1 VVGTVEVEEEAL
13 GVDRDLL
20 LVALDE
26 DEEGA
31 GIEVGLG
38 DGLGEEETMG
48 VMRVDQARKRRER
61 GFERETLK

>member
-1 VVGTVEVEEEAL
+1 VEEEAL

>member
-1 VVGTVEVEEEAL
+1 VEVEEEAL

>member
-1 VVGTVEVEEEAL
+1 VVGTVEMEEEAL